1 VLAAFEKPAKGRVLN
16 YFEKCGAV
24 CAIAVMS
31 QGCAASP
38 KMSAD
43 APLEARPGNWVGWT
57 QFYQHGRRIDRG
69 DAKDNLKRV
78 EESAGDT
85 KTAEALEVGAVIT
98 SVGAGI
104 LLGTGASQA
113 LNGQKSWPL
122 FVAGG
127 ASLGL
132 SIGFALG
139 ADGKY
144 AGAVN
149 SYNRQ
154 LGPSNSRLNEP

>member
-1 VLAAFEKPAKGRVLN
+1 VQQDIVLN
-16 YFEKCGAV
+16 HFKKCGAT
-24 CAIAVMS
+24 CAIAILI
-31 QGCAASP
+31 QACAASP

-43 APLEARPGNWVGWT
+43 APLEVRPGNWVGWA
-57 QFYQHGRRIDRG
+57 QFYQHGHRVDRG
-69 DAKDNLKRV
+69 DAKDNLKKV
-78 EESAGDT
+78 EESADDT
-85 KTAEALEVGAVIT
+85 KTAEALEVGTLIT

-104 LLGTGASQA
+104 LLGTGAAQA
-113 LNGQKSWPL
+113 MNNQKSWPY

-132 SIGFALG
+132 SVGFALG

-154 LGPSNSRLNEP
+154 LGPRNSRLNEP

>member
-1 VLAAFEKPAKGRVLN
+1 LN
-16 YFEKCGAV
+16 YSKKCGAA
-24 CAIAVMS
+24 CAIAIMV
-31 QGCAASP
+31 QGCAAPP

-43 APLEARPGNWVGWT
+43 APLELQRGNWVGWA
-57 QFYQHGRRIDRG
+57 QFYQRGRRVDRG
-69 DAKDNLKRV
+69 DARDNLKKV

-85 KTAEALEVGAVIT
+85 KTAEVLDVSALLT

-104 LLGTGASQA
+104 LLGTGAAQA
-113 LNGQKSWPL
+113 LNNQKSWPL
-122 FVAGG
+122 FLAGG

-132 SIGFALG
+132 SITFALS

-144 AGAVN
+144 AGAVD

-154 LGPSNSRLNEP
+154 LGPSNSSLAGP